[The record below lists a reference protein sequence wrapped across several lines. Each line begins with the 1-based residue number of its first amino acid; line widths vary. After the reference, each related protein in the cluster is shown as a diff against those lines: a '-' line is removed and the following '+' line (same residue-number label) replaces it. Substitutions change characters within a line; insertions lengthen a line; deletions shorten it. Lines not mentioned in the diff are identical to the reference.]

1 MGAAMRGMWLAGPL
15 ALALALGTG
24 WAAAAFDPMAPPG
37 KITAGAKAGAVV
49 PQDKTLAWVR
59 LDGRHSIAWYGGK
72 AIKVGDAV
80 EGGRVSAIRED
91 HIVISGKGGSRSIY
105 LFDRTVRGHRPN

>member
-1 MGAAMRGMWLAGPL
+1 MRGIWLAGPL

-37 KITAGAKAGAVV
+37 KITAGAKAVAVV

-59 LDGRHSIAWYGGK
+59 LNGRYSIAWYGDK

-105 LFDRTVRGHRPN
+105 LLDRTVRGHHPN

>member
-1 MGAAMRGMWLAGPL
+1 MGAAMRAMWLAGPL

-37 KITAGAKAGAVV
+37 KITVGVEAGVVV

-59 LDGRHSIAWYGGK
+59 LNGRHSIAWYGGK

-80 EGGRVSAIRED
+80 EGGRVSAIHED

-105 LFDRTVRGHRPN
+105 LLDRTVRGNHPN

>member
-1 MGAAMRGMWLAGPL
+1 MGAAMRGMRLVGPL
-15 ALALALGTG
+15 ALALALCTG

-59 LDGRHSIAWYGGK
+59 LNGRHSIAWYGGK
-72 AIKVGDAV
+72 AIKVGDVV

-91 HIVISGKGGSRSIY
+91 HIVILGKGGSRSIY
-105 LFDRTVRGHRPN
+105 LFDRMVRGNHPN